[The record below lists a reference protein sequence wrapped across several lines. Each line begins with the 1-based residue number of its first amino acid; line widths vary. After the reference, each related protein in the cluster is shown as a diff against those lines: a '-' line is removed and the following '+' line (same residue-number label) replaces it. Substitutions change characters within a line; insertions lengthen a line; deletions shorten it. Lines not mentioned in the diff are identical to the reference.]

1 MSSTEQPVGMTSLH
15 VCILDED
22 MDQLHNQLFKL
33 FNPSL
38 LAVCQLL
45 ALGVPVHVN
54 DCIFFSIVSSL
65 KMFIPQRNSRIKKQQ
80 QQNNNKMNAVTMES
94 WAQIFV
100 KNKSQIRFVLFEWKR
115 WTMIISFLP
124 LPFIVDTAVC
134 WAKL

>member
-22 MDQLHNQLFKL
+22 MDQLHNQVFKL

-54 DCIFFSIVSSL
+54 DCIFFPLYPVWRCSSHKETPEL
-65 KMFIPQRNSRIKKQQ
+65 KS
-80 QQNNNKMNAVTMES
+80 NNNK
-94 WAQIFV
+94 I
-100 KNKSQIRFVLFEWKR
+100 IIKR
-115 WTMIISFLP
+115 MQ
-124 LPFIVDTAVC
+124 
-134 WAKL
+134 